1 MTIDEIKKNL
11 EDAFIQTDLY
21 DQFEYGVDS
30 EKDVN
35 IYFDQNERLRV
46 MSLPTSYKISNIAD
60 ISQKNYD
67 VKRKNRKDNCNY
79 VSILFDDGVVL
90 KCVLHG
96 LELQYE
102 DRVYHGSMAVS
113 YRLNYIYRTDV
124 TGLSVNP
131 LIIKDREVVAYCG
144 NSERIVVPE
153 GVVTIGEY
161 AFEHSSVAR
170 LSFPRTLRDISDY
183 CFSGCKNIENIVFD
197 GNDEYIG
204 DDVFMREKTKKQI
217 EVPARIKFDRVK
229 VFDDL
234 GLQIQYQD

>member
-1 MTIDEIKKNL
+1 M
-11 EDAFIQTDLY
+11 
-21 DQFEYGVDS
+21 
-30 EKDVN
+30 
-35 IYFDQNERLRV
+35 
-46 MSLPTSYKISNIAD
+46 
-60 ISQKNYD
+60 
-67 VKRKNRKDNCNY
+67 
-79 VSILFDDGVVL
+79 L

-102 DRVYHGSMAVS
+102 DRIYHGSMAVS

-144 NSERIVVPE
+144 NAERIVVPE

-161 AFEHSSVAR
+161 AFEHSSVTR

-204 DDVFMREKTKKQI
+204 DDVFMSGKTKKQI

-234 GLQIQYQD
+234 GIQIQYQD